1 MNKLNIWQKCWC
13 FTVTLLTLF
22 SISGVRVHPQGAM
35 PLSAAHPLPSA
46 SAELAASAVSG
57 PAVLAAASVKVSLPV
72 VAGGGQAEA
81 AGEPAVSGQPVATA
95 SAEAAAGL
103 AGATPLPEPAAAPA
117 VVQPVVVPPAAAPQ
131 VVVPLPELNKEL
143 ALERRFR
150 QGTGRGGK
158 AGLAAGA
165 GRIAGKEADPSM
177 PVAAPA
183 PEQILRTVEV
193 TATGYTAG
201 VESTGKTPD
210 HPQYGI
216 TYSGVKVRRDKNAV
230 STIAADP
237 KVFPLGSILYIP
249 GYGYGV
255 VADTGSAIKGRKID
269 LYYATTEQVY
279 DEWGKKKVA
288 VQLVKKGGGK
298 CTEAMLNSLE
308 QAIETYKSLPQSL
321 LDEVI

>member
-57 PAVLAAASVKVSLPV
+57 PVVLAAASVKVSLP
-72 VAGGGQAEA
+72 AIGGGGQAEA
-81 AGEPAVSGQPVATA
+81 AGEPAASGQPEATA
-95 SAEAAAGL
+95 SAEAAAEGL
-103 AGATPLPEPAAAPA
+103 AGATPLPEPAALPA
-117 VVQPVVVPPAAAPQ
+117 DVQPAAASPE
-131 VVVPLPELNKEL
+131 VVPLPELNKEL

-165 GRIAGKEADPSM
+165 GRVAGKEADPSI

-183 PEQILRTVEV
+183 PEQIIRTVEV

-201 VESTGKTPD
+201 VESTGKTPN

-298 CTEAMLNSLE
+298 CTEAMLNSLG
-308 QAIETYKSLPQSL
+308 QAIETYKALPQSL
-321 LDEVI
+321 IDEVI